1 MAHAIARATNH
12 PHALPKN
19 PKPGSSGLCAAGKLL
34 GRLRP
39 EKAGLGSR
47 MATEIIGEFRR
58 PSVCRTASLAR
69 RCRHK
74 KGLTSD
80 SSTARVLVGD
90 GSPLTGGDGL
100 KS

>member
-1 MAHAIARATNH
+1 VRGEGPFGRVREREN
-12 PHALPKN
+12 
-19 PKPGSSGLCAAGKLL
+19 AAGKLL